1 MIRKVVRNTF
11 FLSVSQGLARA
22 IGLFYTI
29 FLARALGVE
38 SFGVYTFAFVFLCNF
53 IPVADF
59 GIERVVLRDIPRAP
73 AKASF
78 YLTRLLP
85 LRFLLWLGTY
95 FGVLALEIILGRS
108 TREIFYLAVL
118 GLSLLPYSLT
128 YLLASFQNA
137 RERME
142 YMSLANIATI
152 GLTAIIGL
160 GFVVAKLSL
169 IWIFF
174 AYVLGNLLVAIFF
187 LARAG
192 SWQLVLG
199 WVPDTRFWKEILSQS
214 WIFAVLV
221 ILSVWNLRLSMIMLG
236 ILGGAVATGLYGSA
250 FKFIEAIIL
259 LPQALALALFPLSAR
274 LFVADPG
281 KLKLI
286 YKRGLGILFLFSLP
300 FAFLLMFFPELII
313 NLVYGLEYL
322 KAASVLPIL
331 GLAIILFFVNA
342 LPGNIILNSPKV
354 NYFLPV
360 VFFYFVTELVLCL
373 ILIPRYSI
381 IGAAWAVVGSELV
394 GLVINNLFVWRILRD

>member
-1 MIRKVVRNTF
+1 MVLKVVRNTF

-38 SFGVYTFAFVFLCNF
+38 SFGIYIFALAFLYNF

-78 YLTRLLP
+78 YLARLLP
-85 LRFLLWLGTY
+85 LRFLLWLGAY
-95 FGVLALEIILGRS
+95 FFLLVLGLILGRS
-108 TREIFYLAVL
+108 SQEIFYLAVL
-118 GLSLLPYSLT
+118 ALSLLPYSLT

-142 YMSLANIATI
+142 HTALANVATI
-152 GLTAIIGL
+152 ALTAIIGV

-199 WVPDTRFWKEILSQS
+199 WVPDTRFWKEVLSQS
-214 WIFAVLV
+214 WVFAVLV
-221 ILSVWNLRLSMIMLG
+221 ILSVLNLRLSVVILG

-250 FKFIEAIIL
+250 FRFIEAIIL

-274 LFVADPG
+274 LFVANPE
-281 KLKLI
+281 KLKFF
-286 YKRGLGILFLFSLP
+286 YKRGLGILLLLSLP
-300 FAFLLMFFPELII
+300 FALLLIFFPELII
-313 NLVYGLEYL
+313 NLVYGLDYL

-331 GLAIILFFVNA
+331 GLAMILFFLNA

-360 VFFYFVTELVLCL
+360 VFFYFVIELVLCL